1 MAAHFWAATYLDKY
15 TELLFFVDNSIL
27 VVWRRIFRRIGS
39 FTPPRKIPKNAK
51 KTLHSGLK
59 GCKM

>member
-39 FTPPRKIPKNAK
+39 FTPPEKFRKMQK
-51 KTLHSGLK
+51 KPCTQG
-59 GCKM
+59 

>member
-39 FTPPRKIPKNAK
+39 FTPPPKNSEKCK
-51 KTLHSGLK
+51 KNLALRVERV
-59 GCKM
+59 